1 MRHLRRHADCCPEQQ
16 MPARMKVSLVGYLV
30 IVAGM
35 LATGIVYCVWPRFL
49 PYHAQA
55 YGQRWE
61 DVPERTQLL
70 YLTAIRG
77 IGAPT
82 LVAGLAIGAILL
94 VAWRRREP
102 WALWS
107 VPLLALAWGVPM
119 LAVALWVHRSTGAA
133 TPWPV
138 LVVFDAVICV
148 SALLS
153 WRHVACR
160 STGHDTQ

>member
-1 MRHLRRHADCCPEQQ
+1 

-30 IVAGM
+30 VVAGM
-35 LATGIVYCVWPRFL
+35 VATGIVYSVWPRFL

-55 YGQRWE
+55 YGQPWDE
-61 DVPERTQLL
+61 VPERTQLL

-77 IGAPT
+77 IGAST
-82 LVAGLAIGAILL
+82 LVAAFAIGAILL
-94 VAWRRREP
+94 VAWRRRER

-107 VPLLALAWGVPM
+107 VPLLGLAWGAPM
-119 LAVALWVHRSTGAA
+119 LAVAFSVHRSTGAA

-138 LVVFDAVICV
+138 LVAFDAVICV

-153 WRHVACR
+153 CRHVACSSAR
-160 STGHDTQ
+160 HEPQ